1 MQSIHQ
7 PNTSD
12 NPQHRGAAVPI
23 YLRGTTRPVGRVTG
37 IWFEK
42 QIQGSKHLLRVPM
55 LALAFDVSTLEDAA
69 AAGAT
74 AVAVTDTESGRIYRT
89 KVGCLRI
96 CEYGPTAVVYPEG
109 TWYGGLTPENL
120 DRVIEEDLANGHEV
134 SDLVIGRN
142 PLPG

>member
-1 MQSIHQ
+1 MALPWHGGMIAAPEPVTLPGMSKI
-7 PNTSD
+7 NKARETAGK
-12 NPQHRGAAVPI
+12 RGIGNYERHIFLCIGPDCCSEEEGQKAWGQ
-23 YLRGTTRPVGRVTG
+23 L
-37 IWFEK
+37 K
-42 QIQGSKHLLRVPM
+42 K
-55 LALAFDVSTLEDAA
+55 AA
-69 AAGAT
+69 AKLNGSG
-74 AVAVTDTESGRIYRT
+74 ESGRIYRT